1 MTVDW
6 NWSDEAGGSGID
18 NANCTT
24 SNISSGEGNP
34 ITLNATCKDLA
45 GNEGNASYA
54 VMVDKTLPTVSL
66 VDGPADGGNYYFG
79 SVPAAPTCS
88 ASDALS
94 GLDGGCAVLGYS
106 ALVGPQ
112 TVTATAE
119 DIADNQNSASAS
131 YTVLAWTTN
140 GFFQPVDM
148 GGVWNTVKNGST
160 VPLKFEIFAG
170 STELTDPAIVN
181 QPLKA
186 TQALCSGGTTDEVE
200 LTATGATSLRYDTT
214 DGQFIYN
221 WKTPKKPGYCYVV
234 TITMADGS
242 TISAN
247 FKLK

>member
-1 MTVDW
+1 VAIASSAQTVIDAAG
-6 NWSDEAGGSGID
+6 NTSDA
-18 NANCTT
+18 
-24 SNISSGEGNP
+24 SNIVTVQ
-34 ITLNATCKDLA
+34 I
-45 GNEGNASYA
+45 
-54 VMVDKTLPTVSL
+54 DKTLPAVSL
-66 VDGPADGGNYYFG
+66 VDGPANGGSYYFG

-94 GLDGGCAVLGYS
+94 GLDGSCIVSDYS

-112 TVTATAE
+112 TVTATAN
-119 DIADNQNSASAS
+119 DMASNQNSATAS

-148 GGVWNTVKNGST
+148 GGVWNTVKGGST
-160 VPLKFEIFAG
+160 VPLKFEVFAG
-170 STELTDPAIVN
+170 STELTDTSIVN

-186 TQALCSGGTTDEVE
+186 TQTLCTGGTPDDIE

-234 TITMADGS
+234 TVTMADGTS
-242 TISAN
+242 ISAN